1 MRALGIG
8 SGTPRS
14 TAVFAAIRTLSDAE
28 RLPGPMDVRAKFAPG
43 FAHVRRV
50 PGQNLWIWYR
60 FDDEHVDMVTLNSEP
75 PVPEDE

>member
-1 MRALGIG
+1 M
-8 SGTPRS
+8 
-14 TAVFAAIRTLSDAE
+14 AE
-28 RLPGPMDVRAKFAPG
+28 FDRGEYNADDLPGPADVLVKLAPG

-60 FDDEHVDMVTLNSEP
+60 FDDEHVDMVTLKSEP

>member
-1 MRALGIG
+1 MRTLGVA

-14 TAVFAAIRTLSDAE
+14 LAVFGAIRTLTDADE
-28 RLPGPMDVRAKFAPG
+28 LPGHVDVRAKLAPG

-60 FDDEHVDMVTLNSEP
+60 FDDEHVDMVTLKSEP